1 MFLTYEVKTEVGFCS
16 GEQNRSILFL
26 PFPCTVASDYEAG
39 TPKRKRISLP
49 RGCNGFDG
57 SLESRDSHPRT
68 SDRVIKL
75 EPFKKETTKIILHWL
90 PN

>member
-1 MFLTYEVKTEVGFCS
+1 MNKESSCS
-16 GEQNRSILFL
+16 GEQDHSIF
-26 PFPCTVASDYEAG
+26 FHSVPCTVASNYEAG
-39 TPKRKRISLP
+39 LRKRKKISLLG
-49 RGCNGFDG
+49 GCNGFDG